1 MPPSGRDACLQ
12 SGSRARRPLGTRPV
26 GRGAPLRRDGPSY
39 AAATRFLTPLLL
51 GQQRGRRPLTRSGV
65 YYLPFALPLNVVGPA
80 VFALHVADGS
90 QVITRNVKGPSL
102 TVRVGSYGRET
113 YGACLARL
121 TPAKLADGYLPI
133 LQTSYRDE
141 SGVRYA
147 QESFAGR
154 VDGSPSIV
162 SFIRLDVDA
171 TSSARAA
178 VVRLVPS
185 LPRLSATDDR
195 LLTAA
200 GARLIVSSGGA
211 YDGHAFRFTVPAG
224 ETGVVYA
231 IWLSRPAHAR
241 KLVADEATYE
251 KIRRRRP
258 ALLGRPARRGG
269 DVLRSGAADR
279 PGAARDARA
288 ADRPDLALQRRQP
301 VRGVVVRRGA
311 RHGAGDGGLRLPD
324 VADGILRF
332 SLDRL
337 PIRFSS
343 WRAGDCT
350 SPRSANYN
358 LYRDRRRWSSRR
370 RASQPWPTRA
380 QPTGPGR
387 SSGRLLPEQLS
398 TDLPQRST
406 A

>member
-1 MPPSGRDACLQ
+1 MPLRPADRAKTGRRIVGAAALVAVLVLSLGAAPRSSASSTATSAQGCPHRVATPAYKAAVA
-12 SGSRARRPLGTRPV
+12 RAVRSARDLWGEE
-26 GRGAPLRRDGPSY
+26 LLSRRDGPSY

-211 YDGHAFRFTVPAG
+211 YDGHAVP
-224 ETGVVYA
+224 
-231 IWLSRPAHAR
+231 LH
-241 KLVADEATYE
+241 
-251 KIRRRRP
+251 
-258 ALLGRPARRGG
+258 
-269 DVLRSGAADR
+269 
-279 PGAARDARA
+279 
-288 ADRPDLALQRRQP
+288 
-301 VRGVVVRRGA
+301 GA
-311 RHGAGDGGLRLPD
+311 RG
-324 VADGILRF
+324 
-332 SLDRL
+332 
-337 PIRFSS
+337 
-343 WRAGDCT
+343 
-350 SPRSANYN
+350 
-358 LYRDRRRWSSRR
+358 
-370 RASQPWPTRA
+370 
-380 QPTGPGR
+380 
-387 SSGRLLPEQLS
+387 
-398 TDLPQRST
+398 
-406 A
+406 